1 MPPDPSP
8 DPTQWAPGWGVLG
21 PVTGRGPCSPEDPWP
36 HPFPNCTP
44 HPCSY
49 YKGIRQMVQV
59 SDQDMNTHLAEIS
72 RVRADV
78 GAAAADPAPTEPPCP
93 SPDAPCHVGQETV
106 LGGGGQMGRPLR
118 GTAVPWEEAV
128 CLCGW
133 GVCPSVDVPHPSDTP
148 RTPVCL

>member
-72 RVRADV
+72 RVRAKSRRR
-78 GAAAADPAPTEPPCP
+78 GRSSRPRPNRAALPFP
-93 SPDAPCHVGQETV
+93 
-106 LGGGGQMGRPLR
+106 
-118 GTAVPWEEAV
+118 
-128 CLCGW
+128 
-133 GVCPSVDVPHPSDTP
+133 
-148 RTPVCL
+148 